1 MQTKLQTSIKDSD
14 FSFENS
20 LVRITANRNCPQI
33 RLAGLTVGPFE
44 EGNDY
49 ETYYWAALEFEKA
62 GIARF
67 KGEEQ
72 LDAVKL
78 NKVQWTERIQTTGQ
92 ISKLP
97 DYFYPKLR
105 RRLSELR
112 SEIAK
117 DPEKIRE
124 YERFRQ
130 LTQDIANSRLRKIVS
145 IASAPAQTENTLR
158 NFTGEEKFLYERLYK
173 LISLWR
179 KQILEYNGGPE

>member
-1 MQTKLQTSIKDSD
+1 MQTKSQTSIKDLD

-20 LVRITANRNCPQI
+20 LVKITANRNCPQI

-62 GIARF
+62 GVARF

-97 DYFYPKLR
+97 EYFYPKLR

-112 SEIAK
+112 GEIAK

-124 YERFRQ
+124 YERLRQ